1 MYLGEQD
8 EGQVGHIYLGSAENR
23 HIGRLQVARLTPRV
37 NLMLNIRTLNGK
49 EVVEGGSH
57 RGHTCTKFSLSY
69 EDPFAR
75 CK

>member
-23 HIGRLQVARLTPRV
+23 YIGRLQVARLTPRV
-37 NLMLNIRTLNGK
+37 NLMLNIRPLNRK
-49 EVVEGGSH
+49 EIVEGDSH